1 MRAAARAILVVLVC
15 ASLSGCYVKMYGNQ
29 STSGGTTTTVTAAAI
44 SGSAD
49 FSHGKVAFSSGRV
62 PPPGTPGGYLK
73 LSGDAAGIFVVGVV
87 IADLLNYIRGEAPP
101 KPLPPGTRIADTC
114 SCYKK
119 DSDEVTK

>member
-1 MRAAARAILVVLVC
+1 MRPVLALLFC
-15 ASLSGCYVKMYGNQ
+15 FLLAGCSVRMYGNQ
-29 STSGGTTTTVTAAAI
+29 STSGGATTTVTATAI

-73 LSGDAAGIFVVGVV
+73 LSGDAAAVLVVGVA
-87 IADLLNYIRGEAPP
+87 IADFLNYIRGEAPP

-114 SCYKK
+114 SCYQKPVN
-119 DSDEVTK
+119 SE